1 MSASRALLPL
11 RGRHC
16 LITGASGGIGAAIAR
31 RFAADGA
38 LVTLTGRNESKLQ
51 SVLSQLTPYGQSG
64 LSPVDSSK
72 ATPPSTPQASL
83 EHSYKVLDLSAS
95 PKTGP
100 NEDSYELQHATLDSI
115 WQRTGQIDVL
125 VNAAGVAQWQL
136 LQKTSLDEA
145 RDMLDTNLMGAILTS
160 KFLAR
165 QMKRRTADRDACIIN
180 ISSLLAQKGVPGA
193 SVYAASK
200 AGLLGLTT
208 ALAAELSPF
217 RIRTNAIVPG
227 YIETD
232 MLASMSREA
241 LEKKIPLR
249 RLGTS
254 DEVADAAAFLAQNPY
269 ANNCILN
276 LDGGLSAI

>member
-1 MSASRALLPL
+1 MSASRVLLPL
-11 RGRHC
+11 KGRHC

-51 SVLSQLTPYGQSG
+51 NVLSQLTPYGQSS
-64 LSPVDSSK
+64 LSP
-72 ATPPSTPQASL
+72 
-83 EHSYKVLDLSAS
+83 HSYDVLDLTSSATTS
-95 PKTGP
+95 TDG
-100 NEDSYELQHATLDSI
+100 DSYQLQHATLDSI
-115 WQRTGQIDVL
+115 WQKTGQIDVL

-136 LQKTSLDEA
+136 LQKTSLEDA
-145 RDMLDTNLMGAILTS
+145 RAMIDTNLMGAILTS

-200 AGLLGLTT
+200 AGLLGLTR

-232 MLASMSREA
+232 MLASMSRDV

-276 LDGGLSAI
+276 LDGGLSAV

>member
-72 ATPPSTPQASL
+72 STPPSTSQVSL
-83 EHSYKVLDLSAS
+83 EHSYNVLDLSTS
-95 PKTGP
+95 PKIGP
-100 NEDSYELQHATLDSI
+100 NEDSYQLQHAALDSI

-136 LQKTSLDEA
+136 LQKTSLDEV

-165 QMKRRTADRDACIIN
+165 QMKRRTADRDGDFILTIK
-180 ISSLLAQKGVPGA
+180 SYFTSL
-193 SVYAASK
+193 
-200 AGLLGLTT
+200 
-208 ALAAELSPF
+208 
-217 RIRTNAIVPG
+217 
-227 YIETD
+227 
-232 MLASMSREA
+232 
-241 LEKKIPLR
+241 
-249 RLGTS
+249 
-254 DEVADAAAFLAQNPY
+254 
-269 ANNCILN
+269 
-276 LDGGLSAI
+276 